1 MEHIGVLRPL
11 RVGTHAVE
19 NCTQSELVHVIFA
32 HGSTRPLEIQFA
44 VVPEPPPEPEPEPE
58 TREQQ
63 LAHLSKR
70 QLRQR
75 AEKAGVAPGKLKKAQ
90 SGSTPKADLIR
101 LVLAAEP
108 EPEPVRSPTACCL
121 ARVRARE
128 RSLSVCRVVCPGA
141 GAVSA
146 CCAAPIA
153 IALDDLRLLRLVSA
167 LGAERKPSGG
177 ECDAAIRAGFR
188 PSVSLPSST

>member
-108 EPEPVRSPTACCL
+108 EPEPVCSPTAC
-121 ARVRARE
+121 
-128 RSLSVCRVVCPGA
+128 
-141 GAVSA
+141 
-146 CCAAPIA
+146 
-153 IALDDLRLLRLVSA
+153 
-167 LGAERKPSGG
+167 
-177 ECDAAIRAGFR
+177 
-188 PSVSLPSST
+188 

>member
-1 MEHIGVLRPL
+1 MAQAVDHPALVEHIGVLRPL

-19 NCTQSELVHVIFA
+19 DCTQSELVHVIFA

-90 SGSTPKADLIR
+90 SGSTPTMEGGDDGTYDQNWICYFSR
-101 LVLAAEP
+101 
-108 EPEPVRSPTACCL
+108 
-121 ARVRARE
+121 
-128 RSLSVCRVVCPGA
+128 GA
-141 GAVSA
+141 GSFR
-146 CCAAPIA
+146 
-153 IALDDLRLLRLVSA
+153 DLLATL
-167 LGAERKPSGG
+167 
-177 ECDAAIRAGFR
+177 
-188 PSVSLPSST
+188 

>member
-1 MEHIGVLRPL
+1 MAQAVDHPALVEHIGVLRPL

-19 NCTQSELVHVIFA
+19 DCTQSELVHVIFA

-108 EPEPVRSPTACCL
+108 EPEPVRPPTACREVLL
-121 ARVRARE
+121 A
-128 RSLSVCRVVCPGA
+128 
-141 GAVSA
+141 
-146 CCAAPIA
+146 
-153 IALDDLRLLRLVSA
+153 
-167 LGAERKPSGG
+167 
-177 ECDAAIRAGFR
+177 
-188 PSVSLPSST
+188 

>member
-101 LVLAAEP
+101 LVLTA
-108 EPEPVRSPTACCL
+108 EPEPVRLRPTACCL
-121 ARVRARE
+121 SRQSPRTGTISE
-128 RSLSVCRVVCPGA
+128 CSVVWCVQEPEPSPRVVPPPSPSHSMT
-141 GAVSA
+141 SA
-146 CCAAPIA
+146 SSAS
-153 IALDDLRLLRLVSA
+153 SA
-167 LGAERKPSGG
+167 LSEQNASLREENATLRS
-177 ECDAAIRAGFR
+177 ELA
-188 PSVSLPSST
+188 SVQA